1 MFQKI
6 KIQRLRERRGFSF
19 LEVIFFV
26 AISAIILV
34 AVMGIK
40 NNVGGLQNFI
50 NQKLMSRQDLDQ
62 TFQILVTEI
71 RSAQPSGLGSYPI
84 VAATSTSF
92 TFFSD
97 VDRDSLIDQVRYFW
111 ATSTVSSTVTN
122 ILKRGVI
129 KPTGSPFVYAT
140 SSEKITTVVNNI
152 ILSTST
158 PIFSYF
164 GSAATT
170 TAVALTYPIDVAS
183 IRFVKINLWV
193 DINPGVSPKAS
204 LFTDTVT
211 IRNLRSN

>member
-1 MFQKI
+1 MIKKI
-6 KIQRLRERRGFSF
+6 EILKSRSGFSF
-19 LEVIFFV
+19 LEVVFFV

-40 NNVGGLQNFI
+40 NNVGNLQNFI

-62 TFQILVTEI
+62 TFQILVTEV
-71 RSAQPSGLGSYPI
+71 RSAQPSGLGAYPI

-97 VDRDSLIDQVRYFW
+97 VDKDGLVDRVRYFLS
-111 ATSTVSSTVTN
+111 TSTVSSTVTN
-122 ILKRGVI
+122 VLNRGIIEPV
-129 KPTGSPFVYAT
+129 GSPFVYST
-140 SSEKITTVVNNI
+140 SSEKISTVVNNI
-152 ILSTST
+152 ITSTST
-158 PIFSYF
+158 AIFEYF
-164 GSAATT
+164 GSSATT
-170 TAVALTYPIDVAS
+170 TAVSLSYPVDISS
-183 IRFVKINLWV
+183 IRFVKINLFV